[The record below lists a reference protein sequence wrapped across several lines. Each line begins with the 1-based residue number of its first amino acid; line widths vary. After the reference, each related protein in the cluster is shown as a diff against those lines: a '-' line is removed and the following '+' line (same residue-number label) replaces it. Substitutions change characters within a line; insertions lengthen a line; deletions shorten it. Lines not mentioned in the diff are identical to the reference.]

1 MSGEKILQSGE
12 SNRSV
17 ARAPYMLYM
26 PFSDMRNFVAMLP
39 EDKRQGVEA
48 DYDSIR
54 GTVQGFSVGVR
65 VEERRPYSRIV
76 YKDDGAPFQFTINI
90 CFDADGGNPDSTDF
104 HIDIE
109 ADLNFM
115 MKMLLG
121 NKLQDA
127 VDKMVDAVADM
138 AMGKMPEGIDPS
150 MYPKGFDPSQ
160 FKK

>member
-1 MSGEKILQSGE
+1 MKINSKH
-12 SNRSV
+12 RSV

-115 MKMLLG
+115 KMLLG
-121 NKLQDA
+121 NKFQDA

>member
-1 MSGEKILQSGE
+1 MKINSKH
-12 SNRSV
+12 RSV

-104 HIDIE
+104 HVDIE

-150 MYPKGFDPSQ
+150 MYPKGFDPSL

>member
-1 MSGEKILQSGE
+1 MKINSKH
-12 SNRSV
+12 RSV

-54 GTVQGFSVGVR
+54 GTVQGFSVDVR

-121 NKLQDA
+121 NKFQDA

>member
-1 MSGEKILQSGE
+1 MKINSKH
-12 SNRSV
+12 RSV

-104 HIDIE
+104 HVDIE

-127 VDKMVDAVADM
+127 VDTMVDAVADM

-150 MYPKGFDPSQ
+150 MYPKGFDPSL

>member
-1 MSGEKILQSGE
+1 MKINSKH
-12 SNRSV
+12 RSV

-104 HIDIE
+104 HVDIE

-138 AMGKMPEGIDPS
+138 AMGKCLKE
-150 MYPKGFDPSQ
+150 
-160 FKK
+160 

>member
-1 MSGEKILQSGE
+1 MKINSKH
-12 SNRSV
+12 RSV

-121 NKLQDA
+121 NKFQDA

-160 FKK
+160 FEK

>member
-1 MSGEKILQSGE
+1 MKINSKH
-12 SNRSV
+12 RSV

-26 PFSDMRNFVAMLP
+26 PFSDMRNFLAMLP

-104 HIDIE
+104 HVDID

-150 MYPKGFDPSQ
+150 MYPKGFDPSL

>member
-1 MSGEKILQSGE
+1 MKINSKH
-12 SNRSV
+12 RSV

-39 EDKRQGVEA
+39 EDKKQGVEA

-76 YKDDGAPFQFTINI
+76 YKDDGAPFQFTVNI

-104 HIDIE
+104 QVDIE

-121 NKLQDA
+121 SKLQDA

-150 MYPKGFDPSQ
+150 MYPKGFDPSL

>member
-1 MSGEKILQSGE
+1 MKINSKH
-12 SNRSV
+12 RSV

-109 ADLNFM
+109 AYLNFM

-121 NKLQDA
+121 NKFQDA

>member
-1 MSGEKILQSGE
+1 
-12 SNRSV
+12 
-17 ARAPYMLYM
+17 MLYM

-104 HIDIE
+104 HVDIE

-150 MYPKGFDPSQ
+150 MYPKGFDPSL

>member
-1 MSGEKILQSGE
+1 MKINSKH
-12 SNRSV
+12 RSV

-109 ADLNFM
+109 ADLNLM

-121 NKLQDA
+121 NKFQDA

>member
-1 MSGEKILQSGE
+1 MKINSKH
-12 SNRSV
+12 RSV

-90 CFDADGGNPDSTDF
+90 CFD
-104 HIDIE
+104 
-109 ADLNFM
+109 
-115 MKMLLG
+115 
-121 NKLQDA
+121 NKL
-127 VDKMVDAVADM
+127 
-138 AMGKMPEGIDPS
+138 
-150 MYPKGFDPSQ
+150 
-160 FKK
+160 

>member
-1 MSGEKILQSGE
+1 MKINSKH
-12 SNRSV
+12 RSV

-39 EDKRQGVEA
+39 EDKKQGVEA

-76 YKDDGAPFQFTINI
+76 YKDDGAPFQFTVNI
-90 CFDADGGNPDSTDF
+90 RFDADGGNPDSTDF

-150 MYPKGFDPSQ
+150 MYPKGFDPSL

>member
-1 MSGEKILQSGE
+1 MKINSKH
-12 SNRSV
+12 RSV

-26 PFSDMRNFVAMLP
+26 PFSDMRNFVSMLP

-76 YKDDGAPFQFTINI
+76 YKDDGAPFQFTVNI

-104 HIDIE
+104 HVDIE

-150 MYPKGFDPSQ
+150 MYPKGFDPSL

>member
-1 MSGEKILQSGE
+1 MKINSKH
-12 SNRSV
+12 RSV

-104 HIDIE
+104 HVDIE

-138 AMGKMPEGIDPS
+138 SMGKMPEGIDPS
-150 MYPKGFDPSQ
+150 MYPKGFDPSL

>member
-1 MSGEKILQSGE
+1 MKINSKH
-12 SNRSV
+12 RSV

-121 NKLQDA
+121 NKFQDA

-138 AMGKMPEGIDPS
+138 AMGTMPEGIDPS

>member
-1 MSGEKILQSGE
+1 MKINSKH
-12 SNRSV
+12 RSV

-54 GTVQGFSVGVR
+54 GTVQGFSVGGR

-104 HIDIE
+104 HVDIE

-150 MYPKGFDPSQ
+150 MYPKGFDPSL

>member
-1 MSGEKILQSGE
+1 MKINSKH
-12 SNRSV
+12 RSV

-39 EDKRQGVEA
+39 EGKRQGVEA

-121 NKLQDA
+121 NKFQDA

>member
-1 MSGEKILQSGE
+1 MKINSKH
-12 SNRSV
+12 RSV
-17 ARAPYMLYM
+17 ASAPYMLYM

-39 EDKRQGVEA
+39 EDKKQGVEA

-76 YKDDGAPFQFTINI
+76 YKDDGAPFQFTVNI

-150 MYPKGFDPSQ
+150 MYPKGFDPSL

>member
-1 MSGEKILQSGE
+1 MKINSKH
-12 SNRSV
+12 RAV

-109 ADLNFM
+109 ADLNFI

>member
-1 MSGEKILQSGE
+1 MKINSKH
-12 SNRSV
+12 RSV

-76 YKDDGAPFQFTINI
+76 YKDDGAPFPFTINI

-121 NKLQDA
+121 NKFQDA

>member
-1 MSGEKILQSGE
+1 MKINSKH
-12 SNRSV
+12 RSV

>member
-1 MSGEKILQSGE
+1 MKINSKH
-12 SNRSV
+12 RSV

-90 CFDADGGNPDSTDF
+90 CFDADGGKPDSTDF

-121 NKLQDA
+121 NKFQDA

-138 AMGKMPEGIDPS
+138 AMGTMPEGIDPS

>member
-1 MSGEKILQSGE
+1 MKINSKH
-12 SNRSV
+12 RSV
-17 ARAPYMLYM
+17 ARAPYMLYI

>member
-1 MSGEKILQSGE
+1 MKINSKH
-12 SNRSV
+12 RSV

-121 NKLQDA
+121 NKFQDA

-138 AMGKMPEGIDPS
+138 ARGKMPEGIDPS

>member
-1 MSGEKILQSGE
+1 MKINSKH
-12 SNRSV
+12 RSV

-121 NKLQDA
+121 NKFQDA

-160 FKK
+160 LKK

>member
-1 MSGEKILQSGE
+1 MKINSKH
-12 SNRSV
+12 RSV

-104 HIDIE
+104 HLDIE

-121 NKLQDA
+121 NKFQDA

>member
-1 MSGEKILQSGE
+1 MKINSKH
-12 SNRSV
+12 RSV

-104 HIDIE
+104 HVDIE

-127 VDKMVDAVADM
+127 VDKMVDAVSDM

-150 MYPKGFDPSQ
+150 MYPKGFDPSL

>member
-1 MSGEKILQSGE
+1 MKINSKH
-12 SNRSV
+12 RSV

-121 NKLQDA
+121 NKFQDA

-150 MYPKGFDPSQ
+150 MYPKGLDPSQ

>member
-1 MSGEKILQSGE
+1 MKINSKH
-12 SNRSV
+12 RSV

-121 NKLQDA
+121 NKLQEA

>member
-1 MSGEKILQSGE
+1 MKINSKH
-12 SNRSV
+12 RSV

-76 YKDDGAPFQFTINI
+76 YKDDGAPFQFTVNI

-150 MYPKGFDPSQ
+150 MYPKGFDPSL

>member
-1 MSGEKILQSGE
+1 MKINSKH
-12 SNRSV
+12 RSV

-121 NKLQDA
+121 NKFQDA

>member
-1 MSGEKILQSGE
+1 MKINSKH
-12 SNRSV
+12 RSV

-54 GTVQGFSVGVR
+54 GTVQGVSVGVR

-121 NKLQDA
+121 NKFQDA

>member
-1 MSGEKILQSGE
+1 MKINSKH
-12 SNRSV
+12 RSV

-54 GTVQGFSVGVR
+54 GTVQGFSIGVR

-104 HIDIE
+104 HVDIE

-150 MYPKGFDPSQ
+150 MYPKGFDPSL